1 MALKLPVNDQ
11 TRISPYNINTISSRQ
26 VMRIKKNLNY
36 GIYNQILQT
45 SILRTVWQTVR
56 RITNEILGVKG
67 FIAVDLRGSFSN
79 IFQSQQH
86 KLYTINLH
94 FHDPYGEEVSVP

>member
-1 MALKLPVNDQ
+1 MTKPEFLHN
-11 TRISPYNINTISSRQ
+11 RISPYNINTISSRQ
-26 VMRIKKNLNY
+26 VMRIKKKFKLWDY
-36 GIYNQILQT
+36 YNQILQT
-45 SILRTVWQTVR
+45 SILRTVWQKVR

-67 FIAVDLRGSFSN
+67 FIAVDLRESFSN
-79 IFQSQQH
+79 IFQSQLH